1 MLLFVVHIDVSFL
14 LLSNHQYDLTLV
26 ASDSLNENH
35 TKVIIHIKDV
45 NDLPPEF
52 PQNLYERTLNEEM
65 DAPFRIMQV
74 GNLNDLH
81 NVYYFS
87 W

>member
-1 MLLFVVHIDVSFL
+1 M
-14 LLSNHQYDLTLV
+14 

-35 TKVIIHIKDV
+35 TTVIINIKDV

-52 PQNLYERTLNEEM
+52 PQNLYERTMDEEL

-74 GNLNDLH
+74 IN
-81 NVYYFS
+81 
-87 W
+87 